1 MTSALVM
8 VAVVVGMVFAGVCMG
23 ACVRTHWHNPNQPLR
38 RIAARL
44 SRPRDRNR

>member
-8 VAVVVGMVFAGVCMG
+8 VGVVLAMVFAGVCMG

-38 RIAARL
+38 WIARRISA
-44 SRPRDRNR
+44 SRNRTR

>member
-8 VAVVVGMVFAGVCMG
+8 VGVVLAMMFAGVCMG

-38 RIAARL
+38 RIARL
-44 SRPRDRNR
+44 VGAGRDRHR